1 MRTIQLRHRIAGA
14 DFEHIGPSLLPLFQ
28 ALDPDLSES
37 DVQLVFPFD
46 RERASQGRAPNR
58 PDRTEGVGYSVSVM
72 DDDHGQTELDYAF
85 WFTRGDSYVWA
96 RERGIHRLSWV
107 AKVTAHGSDE
117 AMGLVAARA
126 RS

>member
-1 MRTIQLRHRIAGA
+1 MRTIQVRHRIVGA
-14 DFEHIGPSLLPLFQ
+14 AFEQIGPSLLPLFR

-37 DVQLVFPFD
+37 DVELVFPSG
-46 RERASQGRAPNR
+46 REHASQGRAPNR
-58 PDRTEGVGYSVSVM
+58 PDRTEGVGYSVSEM
-72 DDDHGQTELDYAF
+72 DDEHGQVELHYAF

-107 AKVTAHGSDE
+107 AKVTAHGSDK